1 MDLPKIKDPAG
12 HVDSHRPDVKTDRS
26 PLARMDGLLRDPV
39 FSPWFP
45 ELKHKV
51 LSREAEFF
59 QTSKKGRNFGRMLD
73 TLPDLTPSAIALNQ
87 PAVRIGTAADVA
99 PSAVACLET
108 ALKAFKP
115 WRKGPFE
122 IFGIQVDSE
131 WDSSLKWDRLAA
143 HLPSQEGRRVL
154 DIGSSSGYY
163 LFRMAYQKPALVLGI
178 EPYLTYYGQFLALSR
193 YLALPNVCGLPL
205 GVEDLP
211 EMRWCFDT
219 VLCMGILYHRRSP
232 LDTLLQIHP
241 LLVPGGGLVL
251 ETLIVEGD
259 DSAAFFPRTR
269 YAGMRNVF
277 FIPTRDCLF
286 NWLARCGFENIRCV
300 DISRTTLRE
309 QRKTDWMDTFSLEDV
324 LDPLDP
330 EKTIEG
336 YPAPVRAMVLAT
348 ACPR

>member
-1 MDLPKIKDPAG
+1 MDLSKIKDPPGDAHG
-12 HVDSHRPDVKTDRS
+12 RADAETDHG
-26 PLARMDGLLRDPV
+26 PHARMNILAHDAVL
-39 FSPWFP
+39 SPWFP
-45 ELKHKV
+45 ELKQKAHA
-51 LSREAEFF
+51 REVEFF
-59 QTSKKGRNFGRMLD
+59 QTSKKGRSLSQVLE
-73 TLPDLTPSAIALNQ
+73 TLPDLTPSSVDLSRS
-87 PAVRIGTAADVA
+87 AVRIGTPADLEPSVAAR
-99 PSAVACLET
+99 LEI
-108 ALKAFKP
+108 ALKALKP

-122 IFGIQVDSE
+122 IFGIDVDSE

-154 DIGSSSGYY
+154 DIGSSCGYY
-163 LFRMAYQKPALVLGI
+163 LFRMAHQKPAMALGI
-178 EPYLTYYGQFLALSR
+178 EPYLTYYGQFLGLSR
-193 YLALPNVCGLPL
+193 YLALPNVCCLPL

-232 LDTLLQIHP
+232 LDTLHQLHP
-241 LLVPGGGLVL
+241 LLIPGGQLVL

-259 DSAAFFPRTR
+259 DSTVFFPRTR

-277 FIPTRDCLF
+277 FIPTCACLF

-300 DISRTTLRE
+300 NISKTTSRE
-309 QRKTDWMDTFSLEDV
+309 QRKTDWIDTFSLEDV
-324 LDPLDP
+324 LDKRDP

-336 YPAPVRAMVLAT
+336 YPAPRRAMVLAT